1 MLRKAI
7 AARPIDCGNNL
18 ALPIT
23 ASIGVAVVE
32 PGTPFK
38 EPAHLL
44 KAADLALYAAKNAG
58 RNCVRVFAL
67 GKQNAGGAPQPV
79 TPPSTPAAA

>member
-1 MLRKAI
+1 MGGSGPSPRS
-7 AARPIDCGNNL
+7 AA
-18 ALPIT
+18 AL
-23 ASIGVAVVE
+23 E

-44 KAADLALYAAKNAG
+44 KAADLALYAAKTAG

-67 GKQNAGGAPQPV
+67 GKPAPGAAPTA
-79 TPPSTPAAA
+79 TPPPTASSPAAA